1 MNGKTFPDTPTLM
14 VKEGDLVKTTFVNR
28 SFADHPMHLHG
39 TMSKSLVKMEN
50 RLVEAHLS

>member
-1 MNGKTFPDTPTLM
+1 M